1 MLTVPDNTLVTR
13 SRSRE
18 RGRGGEVLQEEKQ
31 RGASPSPS
39 PASRGL
45 RQVAV
50 ALEHPEPG
58 FAASGANLELL
69 FLPSN
74 LKSSPRSRSR
84 GGNGDLLPVR
94 RSPRRNP
101 SPRVKKVVFKTR
113 STVLSVGGTEKE
125 VCDFETLLVTVLVL
139 WHFVTFYDSLF
150 FCDPNFASFIAG
162 VAGWSRGRQQTE
174 IP

>member
-13 SRSRE
+13 SRSKE
-18 RGRGGEVLQEEKQ
+18 RGRGGELGQEEKQ

-39 PASRGL
+39 PAPRGL

-50 ALEHPEPG
+50 SHQEPG
-58 FAASGANLELL
+58 LAASGANLELL
-69 FLPSN
+69 CLPSN

-125 VCDFETLLVTVLVL
+125 VCEFETPLVTVLV
-139 WHFVTFYDSLF
+139 FVAF
-150 FCDPNFASFIAG
+150 
-162 VAGWSRGRQQTE
+162 
-174 IP
+174 

>member
-13 SRSRE
+13 SRSKE
-18 RGRGGEVLQEEKQ
+18 RGRRGGEVGQEEKQ
-31 RGASPSPS
+31 RGASPS

-50 ALEHPEPG
+50 ALEHLEEPG
-58 FAASGANLELL
+58 LAASGANLELL
-69 FLPSN
+69 CLPSN

-84 GGNGDLLPVR
+84 GGNGDMLPVR

-125 VCDFETLLVTVLVL
+125 VCEFETPLVTVLV
-139 WHFVTFYDSLF
+139 FVAF
-150 FCDPNFASFIAG
+150 
-162 VAGWSRGRQQTE
+162 
-174 IP
+174 

>member
-13 SRSRE
+13 SRSKE
-18 RGRGGEVLQEEKQ
+18 RGRGGEVGQEEKQ
-31 RGASPSPS
+31 RGASPSPA
-39 PASRGL
+39 PRGL

-50 ALEHPEPG
+50 SHQEPG
-58 FAASGANLELL
+58 LAASGANLELL
-69 FLPSN
+69 CLPSN

-125 VCDFETLLVTVLVL
+125 VCDIETLLVTVLVL

-150 FCDPNFASFIAG
+150 FL
-162 VAGWSRGRQQTE
+162 
-174 IP
+174 

>member
-1 MLTVPDNTLVTR
+1 MLTVPDTTLVTR
-13 SRSRE
+13 RRSKE
-18 RGRGGEVLQEEKQ
+18 RGRGGDVGQEEKQ
-31 RGASPSPS
+31 RGASPS

-50 ALEHPEPG
+50 ALEHQEPG
-58 FAASGANLELL
+58 LAASGVNLELL

-84 GGNGDLLPVR
+84 DGDLLPVR

-125 VCDFETLLVTVLVL
+125 VCDLETLLVTVLVL

-150 FCDPNFASFIAG
+150 FL
-162 VAGWSRGRQQTE
+162 
-174 IP
+174 